1 MSDAVVKPRSP
12 SIVDQWHDH
21 IQVSSPIPFHAQLQG
36 ILELHLYADGY
47 RIGDLLPSEMQLASR
62 FNLSRTT
69 VRRAVDALLALGLVH
84 RRQGLGTVLIRQPS
98 SPGRFAGLV

>member
-1 MSDAVVKPRSP
+1 MVKPRSP

-21 IQVSSPIPFHAQLQG
+21 IQVSSPIPCHAQLQG

-62 FNLSRTT
+62 FNLSRAT
-69 VRRAVDALLALGLVH
+69 VRRAVDALVAAGLVRRH
-84 RRQGLGTVLIRQPS
+84 RGVRTVLIRQPS
-98 SPGRFAGLV
+98 SPGRLDGLMQSF